1 MAADEW
7 NHALNLWASAADDVD
22 RLSEM
27 DSLTV
32 DQQLKIA
39 EIRALL
45 AIGRE
50 LSLIQNQGIRPEWIS
65 RTFGQLNRD

>member
-7 NHALNLWASAADDVD
+7 SHALNLWASAADDVD

>member
-1 MAADEW
+1 MAADTW
-7 NHALNLWASAADDVD
+7 NHALNLWSSAADDVD

>member
-65 RTFGQLNRD
+65 RTFGQVNRD